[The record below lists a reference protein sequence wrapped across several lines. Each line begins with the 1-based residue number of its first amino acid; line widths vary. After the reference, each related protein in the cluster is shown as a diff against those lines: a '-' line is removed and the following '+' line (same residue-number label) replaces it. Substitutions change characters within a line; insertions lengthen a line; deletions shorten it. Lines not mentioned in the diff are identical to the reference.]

1 MYWKGILNEQLNET
15 FIFLCKVDVIVNTTS
30 KNLDLNQGAVSTSIM
45 KLGGASI
52 QQECHVKYPKGI
64 NYGEVAI
71 TSGGNLCCKSVYHGA
86 LPKWDTDNGMSK
98 QVFLKIFLN
107 AFCIVVKSL
116 LHVKR
121 VLLFLN

>member
-1 MYWKGILNEQLNET
+1 MKPL
-15 FIFLCKVDVIVNTTS
+15 FFLCKVDVIVNTTS

-71 TSGGNLCCKSVYHGA
+71 TGGGNLCCKSVYHGA

-98 QVFLKIFLN
+98 QVLFFFIFLN
-107 AFCIVVKSL
+107 EFCVVMKSL

-121 VLLFLN
+121 VLSFLN